1 KRRGS
6 TSLWCATPFTV
17 TVIGFFMEATSL
29 DLWTTTI
36 GLLKTDPLKNQLAF
50 YTTELAL
57 LQVELAARNLTL
69 PKKRVMVDL

>member
-1 KRRGS
+1 
-6 TSLWCATPFTV
+6 
-17 TVIGFFMEATSL
+17 MEATSL